1 MHDEPREA
9 IATEVA
15 ARPTGMVVAAVAF
28 TVVAWASA
36 FVAIRTAGREF
47 SPGPLSVIR
56 LGVAALVLGAAVGM
70 RRERLPG
77 RAELRGVIVC
87 GVLWFGVYN
96 LAINAGERRVDAG
109 TAAML
114 VYIAPVLIALLA
126 GWMLGEGFPRTLLIG
141 CAVSFA
147 GVVLIALAA
156 SDGIRL
162 GGGALLCLLAA
173 VTYAGGV
180 VAQKPVLSRRSSLSI
195 TFSACVVGL
204 VVCLPFVPQLAGEVG
219 DASAGAIAWSV
230 YLAVVPTAFAFTT
243 WAYALTR
250 TTAGRMASA
259 SYLVPP
265 LAVLLGWAILDEAPA
280 PLALIGGAVTLLGV
294 AVAQRRRRG
303 GDV

>member
-1 MHDEPREA
+1 
-9 IATEVA
+9 
-15 ARPTGMVVAAVAF
+15 VAAVAF

-36 FVAIRTAGREF
+36 FVAIRSAGREL
-47 SPGPLSVIR
+47 SPGPLSLIR
-56 LGVAALVLGAAVGM
+56 LGLAALVLGAAVAI
-70 RRERLPG
+70 RREQLPG
-77 RAELRGVIVC
+77 RTELRGVVVC
-87 GVLWFGVYN
+87 GVLWFGIYN
-96 LAINAGERRVDAG
+96 LALNAGERRVDAG

-114 VYIAPVLIALLA
+114 VYIGPVLIALLA
-126 GWMLGEGFPRTLLIG
+126 GWLLGEGFPRALLVG
-141 CAVSFA
+141 CAVSLA
-147 GVVLIALAA
+147 GVVLIALAV

-162 GGGALLCLLAA
+162 GSGALLCLLAA

-204 VVCLPFVPQLAGEVG
+204 VVCLPFAPQLAGEIG

-250 TTAGRMASA
+250 MTAGRMASA

-265 LAVLLGWAILDEAPA
+265 LAVLFGWIILDEAPA
-280 PLALIGGAVTLLGV
+280 VLALIGGAMTLLGV
-294 AVAQRRRRG
+294 AVAQHRRRG
-303 GDV
+303 GGV